1 MPVDRERT
9 RVSSV
14 SDHRWET
21 QTYERTVL
29 AIVRTRTSAIRLLD
43 ALSLLGT
50 DARVGIRIAFDDSS
64 AFSGDVPEFLR
75 AAGIRFT
82 LLSDIVDVRFDL
94 AVMASENIELANID
108 MPIIVLP
115 HGTGFHRFVPDSVGR
130 GYRLA
135 GVVPE
140 SRLRGKEVWIAVPH
154 PAQRDQLARDYPTAA
169 ARCVVVGDIVFDQ
182 LAASLPRRDQYRRA
196 LGVHHG
202 QRLVVVT
209 STWGDGSLFKSWPG
223 LPAHLLGELPADE
236 YMVALVLHPNI
247 WADLG
252 DYLLRLRLR
261 DARRAGLA
269 LLPPMAGWQAGLV
282 AADAVIGDH
291 GSVTMYAAALDRPV
305 LLTGDRAAAR
315 VLPGTPPDELAGM
328 TGRLNPALPPEQQI
342 EAVIESH
349 KPGQGGAIADLLFAR
364 QGNAAQALRDLL
376 YDKLN
381 LRVPDAAP
389 MADAANS
396 PDPER
401 TESRSFLVHARISPD
416 DLIRLWRLPAAVR
429 NGWAAPADAVSHLC
443 VDEEDPDPRRL
454 GNASV
459 IVRRTGAEPAEA
471 DTWLTDT
478 FQRYP
483 GCRVAALP
491 HADGCLLGLADGTRV
506 RVTAITDASL
516 AGSAVYARLRL
527 AERLPGRLTIQTGSR
542 SFETVIS

>member
-1 MPVDRERT
+1 MPVDRERA
-9 RVSSV
+9 RVSGV
-14 SDHRWET
+14 SDHRWDT

-50 DARVGIRIAFDDSS
+50 DVRVGIRIAFDDSS

-82 LLSDIVDVRFDL
+82 LLSDIVGLPFDL
-94 AVMASENIELANID
+94 AVMASENIELADID

-115 HGTGFHRFVPDSVGR
+115 HGTGFHRYVPDSAGP

-140 SRLRGKEVWIAVPH
+140 SRLRGKQVWIAVPH
-154 PAQRDQLARDYPTAA
+154 PAQRDQLARDYPAAA

-196 LGVHHG
+196 LGVRRG

-223 LPAHLLGELPADE
+223 LPARLVGELPADE
-236 YMVALVLHPNI
+236 YVAALVLHPNI
-247 WADLG
+247 WADQG

-269 LLPPMAGWQAGLV
+269 LLPPMAGWQAALV

-305 LLTGDRAAAR
+305 LLTGDRVAAR
-315 VLPGTPPDELAGM
+315 VLPGTPPDELADM
-328 TGRLNPALPPEQQI
+328 AGRLDPGLPFAQQVD
-342 EAVIESH
+342 AVIEGH
-349 KPGQGGAIADLLFAR
+349 KPGQGGAIADRLFAR
-364 QGNAAQALRDLL
+364 QGEAAQALRDLL

-389 MADAANS
+389 FADAAN
-396 PDPER
+396 PPEPER
-401 TESRSFLVHARISPD
+401 TESRSFVVHARISPD
-416 DLIRLWRLPAAVR
+416 DIIRLWRFPAAVR
-429 NGWAAPADAVSHLC
+429 NGWAPSADAVPHLC

-471 DTWLTDT
+471 DSWLTST
-478 FQRYP
+478 FQCYP

-491 HADGCLLGLADGTRV
+491 QADGCLVGLADGTRV
-506 RVTAITDASL
+506 RVTVVTDASL
-516 AGSAVYARLRL
+516 AGSAVYARLRPG
-527 AERLPGRLTIQTGSR
+527 ERLPGRLIIQAGSR
-542 SFETVIS
+542 SFEAVVS